1 MKNYKMDLDKVK
13 NALLWIQSILE
24 RADVPYQIVGGLA
37 AYIYGAQRPIADI
50 DLYIPKEDVAKLEQE
65 LAPYISKPLT
75 HYLEGEWDLEY
86 LQLIYQDQKIEIGL
100 VPGVK
105 IRNKDGDWV
114 NQNIDFT
121 TSVISEF
128 EGVRVPLMPKTQ
140 LIQYKTLLARDVDL
154 FDIQAIG

>member
-24 RADVPYQIVGGLA
+24 IADVPYQIVGGLA
-37 AYIYGAQRPIADI
+37 AYIYGSHRPIADI
-50 DLYIPKEDVAKLEQE
+50 DLYIPKNDVSNLEDE
-65 LAPYISKPLT
+65 LAPFITKPLT
-75 HYLEGEWDLEY
+75 HYVEGEWDLEY
-86 LQLIYQDQKIEIGL
+86 LQLIYQGQKIEIGL

-105 IRNKDGDWV
+105 IRKKDGDWV
-114 NQNIDFT
+114 NQTIDFT

-128 EGVRVPLMPKTQ
+128 EGVRIPLMPKAQ

-154 FDIQAIG
+154 FDVQAIG

>member
-37 AYIYGAQRPIADI
+37 AYIYGSHRPIADI
-50 DLYIPKEDVAKLEQE
+50 DLYIPKNDVSNLEDE
-65 LAPYISKPLT
+65 LAPFITKPLT
-75 HYLEGEWDLEY
+75 HYVEGEWDLEY
-86 LQLIYQDQKIEIGL
+86 LQLIYQGQKIEIGL

-105 IRNKDGDWV
+105 IRKKDGDWV
-114 NQNIDFT
+114 NQTIDFT

-128 EGVRVPLMPKTQ
+128 EGVRIPLMSKAQ

-154 FDIQAIG
+154 FDVQAIG